1 MSELDPLEA
10 YCSALLANLE
20 PSSRRQLARE
30 IGTGLRSSNAKRIAA
45 QRNPDGSPY
54 EPRKAQKLR
63 RKKGSIRRGMF
74 AKLRTARFLKMQA
87 SSESAVIKFAGE
99 VERIAEVHHYG
110 LRDKVNRRRSLEV
123 QYPERKL
130 LGIPSE
136 DVSLVEDFVIEHLSR

>member
-10 YCSALLANLE
+10 YCSALLANLQ
-20 PSSRRQLARE
+20 PSARRQLARE
-30 IGTGLRSSNAKRIAA
+30 IGTGLRASNAKRIAA

-54 EPRKAQKLR
+54 EPRKSQTLR
-63 RKKGSIRRGMF
+63 RKKGGIRRGMF
-74 AKLRTARFLKMQA
+74 AKMRTSRYLKMQA

-130 LGIPSE
+130 IGIPAG
-136 DVSLVEDFVIEHLSR
+136 DISLVEDLVIEHLSR